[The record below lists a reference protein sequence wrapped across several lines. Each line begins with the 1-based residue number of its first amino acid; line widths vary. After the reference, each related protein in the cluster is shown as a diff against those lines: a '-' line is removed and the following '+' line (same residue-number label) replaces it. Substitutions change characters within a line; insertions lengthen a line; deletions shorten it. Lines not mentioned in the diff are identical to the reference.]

1 MSFLRFFRRNS
12 EDADLAQEIE
22 AHLVHE
28 ADESEARGVPPEEAR
43 RRALLKFGHV
53 QKVREE
59 VWDWN
64 SLRLLESFLRDSRYA
79 IRTLRRT
86 PGFTCVVILV
96 MALGLGAIT
105 AMFCIVRSV
114 LLQPLPFHDPD
125 RLVRLYEQSDDGKS
139 PYNVVA
145 AGMFSAW
152 QQHNHGFEQMALFGG
167 WSANLSGDGRQLPEK
182 VNGTAASWNFF
193 STLGVNAAYGRT
205 FVRDDEKD
213 DAADAVVLSWGLWK
227 RRFGGD
233 PSLINRSIMLD
244 GRPYTVIGVMPAW
257 FAYPHTRVQLWALAY
272 KERSHADMQVIDDH
286 EYDVIARLKP
296 GVAMTEALSE
306 IDLLERQIHNANPTK
321 VVGRGANARPLLEAT
336 VGSYKV
342 PLYVLLA
349 ATGCVLLIACLNVA
363 SLLVA
368 RSATRR
374 REVAIRGALGGSRL
388 RLFREQI
395 TESLLLSATGGC
407 LGLIL
412 AHFALEWVVRSR
424 QDMVRVDAIH
434 LDGGIVLFVAVVSI
448 ASGFLSGLF
457 LLFGNTSNLLQ
468 TLQESARSV
477 GASYSR
483 ARLRKALLSVEV
495 GLTVVLLIG
504 AGLLLKSYL
513 KLRTQDIGC
522 RSDNVLTMQVS
533 LPDAHYKTPVQV
545 ASFYERLITS
555 IRALPGVDRA
565 GLVNT
570 IPGAGYGGDDLFVIP
585 EHPPLKAGEFQDGIF
600 RFADPGYFS
609 AMQIPLLRGRTFTGA
624 ERLEHG
630 GVVIISDSFARTY
643 FAAGEDPIG
652 KHLQLHGEKGPRVFE
667 IIGIAGDT
675 RYWVQDEVQ
684 PMMYFPL
691 YDGSFHHAGI
701 MAHAKRNPDSLA
713 LPIQKL
719 VAAMDPD
726 LPVSAVLTMD
736 QLIGVSTADASF
748 NALLVLAF
756 SILSLALAAVGLYGV
771 LSYLVTQRTTEIG
784 VRLAL
789 GAQRSSVI
797 TLMLRDGLK
806 PVLTGLFFG
815 LLGATAAVRVL
826 REMLYGTRPLDAE
839 TFVGVAMLLAVVA
852 GLACVVPAWRASRLD
867 AMQALRSE

>member
-1 MSFLRFFRRNS
+1 MSFLRFFRRRS

-22 AHLVHE
+22 AHIAHE
-28 ADESEARGVPPEEAR
+28 AHENEAQGVSPEEAR

-53 QKVREE
+53 QRVREE

-64 SLRLLESFLRDSRYA
+64 SLRVLESLLRDFRYA
-79 IRTLRRT
+79 VRTLQRT
-86 PGFTCVVILV
+86 PGFTCVAILV

-114 LLQPLPFHDPD
+114 LLQPLPFQDPGQ
-125 RLVRLYEQSDDGKS
+125 LVRLYEQPNDGKL

-145 AGMFSAW
+145 PGMFAAW
-152 QQHNHGFEQMALFGG
+152 RDHNHGFEQMAIFGG

-205 FVRDDEKD
+205 FLPDDEKD
-213 DAADAVVLSWGLWK
+213 DASDTVVLSWGLWK

-233 PSLINRSIMLD
+233 PSLIDRSIMLD

-257 FAYPHTRVQLWALAY
+257 FSYPHTRVQLWALAY

-306 IDLLERQIHNANPTK
+306 IDLLEKQIHNANPTK
-321 VVGRGANARPLLEAT
+321 VVGRAAIARPLLEAT
-336 VGSYKV
+336 VGDYKV

-368 RSATRR
+368 RSAARR
-374 REVAIRGALGGSRL
+374 REVAIRSALGGSRL

-395 TESLLLSATGGC
+395 TESLLLSAIGGC

-412 AHFALEWVVRSR
+412 AQFALEWVIRSR

-434 LDGGIVLFVAVVSI
+434 LDGGIVLFIAMVSI

-457 LLFGNTSNLLQ
+457 LLFGNKSNLLQ
-468 TLQESARSV
+468 ALQESARTL

-483 ARLRKALLSVEV
+483 ARLRKSLLSAEV
-495 GLTVVLLIG
+495 GLTVVLLVG

-522 RSDNVLTMQVS
+522 RTDKILTLQVS
-533 LPDAHYKTPVQV
+533 LPGTHYRTPVQI

-570 IPGAGYGGDDLFVIP
+570 IPGAGYGGDDQFIVP
-585 EHPPLKAGEFQDGIF
+585 EHPPLKAGEFQFGIF

-609 AMQIPLLRGRTFTGA
+609 AMQIPMLRGRTFTDA
-624 ERLEHG
+624 ERLDHG
-630 GVVIISDSFARTY
+630 KVVIISDSFAKTY
-643 FAAGEDPIG
+643 FAPGEDPVG
-652 KHLQLHGEKGPRVFE
+652 KHLQFHGEKGPSLLE
-667 IIGIAGDT
+667 IIGVVGDT
-675 RYWVQDEVQ
+675 RYWVQENIQ

-691 YDGSFHHAGI
+691 YSGAVHHAGI
-701 MAHAKRNPDSLA
+701 MVHAKRNPDNLA
-713 LPIQKL
+713 LPVQKL

-736 QLIGVSTADASF
+736 QVIGVSTADASF

-756 SILSLALAAVGLYGV
+756 SILSLVLAAVGLYGV

-806 PVLTGLFFG
+806 PVLVGLCFG
-815 LLGATAAVRVL
+815 LLAATVAVRVL

-839 TFVGVAMLLAVVA
+839 TFIAVAMILAVVA
-852 GLACVVPAWRASRLD
+852 TLACVLPAWRASRLD
-867 AMQALRSE
+867 AMQALRAE